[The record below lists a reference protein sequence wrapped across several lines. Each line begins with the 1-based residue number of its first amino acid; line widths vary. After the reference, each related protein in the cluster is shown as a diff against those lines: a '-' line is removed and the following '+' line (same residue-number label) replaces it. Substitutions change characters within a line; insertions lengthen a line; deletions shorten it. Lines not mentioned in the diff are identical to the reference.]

1 MKASSIKHCLQV
13 CLVLSEGGNHA
24 AEISSGAAVAM
35 TPPMPLR
42 RVPRWQK
49 RVNLSIPRMGNQ
61 STKHLQYQFTRFR
74 YSEMCK
80 APEGGAHEGGG
91 GLDEDAGAE
100 AAGENPGRGEEED
113 GVAEAGPD
121 VELRQGRVTPAEY
134 LHRGHSLSGRE
145 LMLLTRLLVCAMG
158 PKVFQTAHSHMV
170 TQEKMASTAQRCQ

>member
-1 MKASSIKHCLQV
+1 
-13 CLVLSEGGNHA
+13 
-24 AEISSGAAVAM
+24 
-35 TPPMPLR
+35 
-42 RVPRWQK
+42 
-49 RVNLSIPRMGNQ
+49 
-61 STKHLQYQFTRFR
+61 
-74 YSEMCK
+74 MCK
-80 APEGGAHEGGG
+80 TPEGGTHEGGG

-134 LHRGHSLSGRE
+134 LHRGHSLSGTV

>member
-74 YSEMCK
+74 CSEMCK
-80 APEGGAHEGGG
+80 HLRVEPMKVV
-91 GLDEDAGAE
+91 
-100 AAGENPGRGEEED
+100 AAWMR
-113 GVAEAGPD
+113 
-121 VELRQGRVTPAEY
+121 TPARR
-134 LHRGHSLSGRE
+134 LRE
-145 LMLLTRLLVCAMG
+145 R
-158 PKVFQTAHSHMV
+158 
-170 TQEKMASTAQRCQ
+170 TQAEGKKKTG